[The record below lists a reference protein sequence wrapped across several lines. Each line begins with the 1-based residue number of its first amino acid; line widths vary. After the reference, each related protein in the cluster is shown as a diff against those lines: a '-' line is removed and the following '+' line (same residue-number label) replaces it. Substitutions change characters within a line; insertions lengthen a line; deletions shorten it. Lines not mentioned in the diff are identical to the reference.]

1 VKVLL
6 ASWSWYPVGGDWTYV
21 ENVKRLY
28 ESKGYE
34 VVPFS
39 TKNEKNI
46 PTDYDEYFIKSYDY
60 KVLNANK
67 GIKSGFNALKNSVVS
82 FEALKNLDAL
92 LQNNEI
98 AFAHLNII
106 HHWLT
111 PAIVWKLKQYNIP
124 VIWSLHEYKLICPE
138 GSFVSDG
145 KICEKCYENK
155 FYHCALQKCKK
166 QSFLASML
174 ASLDA
179 YFYHLSGVYKKV
191 DFYLCPSEF
200 LLKKFAQ
207 FGFDSKKLVLS
218 NLCYDIPLL
227 DESVQEIQRQA
238 ARSEGQHQ
246 ERFILY
252 VGRIEKIKGI
262 LTLIDAVKG
271 TDIRLKIAGTGPALA
286 EMQAYVSA
294 NQMLNVE
301 FLGHVT
307 KKKVYEL
314 TLQSECVVCPSEW
327 YENYPFSVIES
338 LLMSKPVIGANIGG
352 IPELVLDGQTGLLF
366 EPGDALALRK
376 NIRKIWE
383 DPAYGQ
389 LLGARAREHA
399 WQKVN
404 AATHWNMLSSVIDQ
418 LPVKNSSR
426 VLSE

>member
-60 KVLNANK
+60 KQLNANK

-82 FEALKNLDAL
+82 FEALKNLDKL

-145 KICEKCYENK
+145 KICEKCYNNQ

-174 ASLDA
+174 ASMDA

-200 LLKKFAQ
+200 LLKKFKQ
-207 FGFDSKKLVLS
+207 FGFDEKKLVLS
-218 NLCYDIPLL
+218 NLYYDIPLL
-227 DESVQEIQRQA
+227 DESVQAIKLRMEQQPP
-238 ARSEGQHQ
+238 SPT

-262 LTLIDAVKG
+262 FTLIDAVKG
-271 TDIRLKIAGTGPALA
+271 TGIKLKIAGTGPAL
-286 EMQAYVSA
+286 EQMQAYVADNNMS
-294 NQMLNVE
+294 NVE
-301 FLGHVT
+301 FLGHVA
-307 KKKVYEL
+307 KLRVYEL
-314 TLQSECVVCPSEW
+314 TLQAECVVCPSEW

-352 IPELVLDGQTGLLF
+352 IPELVLDGKTGLLF
-366 EPGDALALRK
+366 EAGDVAQLK
-376 NIRKIWE
+376 EKILELWHNP
-383 DPAYGQ
+383 DYAQ
-389 LLGARAREHA
+389 QLGANAREHA
-399 WQKVN
+399 WQRVN
-404 AATHWNMLSSVIDQ
+404 AQTHWNMLSTVIDQ
-418 LPVKNSSR
+418 LPIKKQEK
-426 VLSE
+426 VLS

>member
-60 KVLNANK
+60 KQLNANK

-82 FEALKNLDAL
+82 FEALKNLDKL

-145 KICEKCYENK
+145 KICEKCYNNQ

-174 ASLDA
+174 ASMDA

-200 LLKKFAQ
+200 LLKKFKQ
-207 FGFDSKKLVLS
+207 FGFDEKKLILS
-218 NLCYDIPLL
+218 NLYYDIPLL
-227 DESVQEIQRQA
+227 DESVHAIKLRMEQQLP
-238 ARSEGQHQ
+238 SPT

-262 LTLIDAVKG
+262 FTLIDAVKG
-271 TDIRLKIAGTGPALA
+271 TDIKLKIAGTGPAL
-286 EMQAYVSA
+286 EQMKAYVADHNMS
-294 NQMLNVE
+294 NVE
-301 FLGHVT
+301 FLGHVA
-307 KKKVYEL
+307 KLRVYEL
-314 TLQSECVVCPSEW
+314 TLQAECVVCPSEW

-352 IPELVLDGQTGLLF
+352 IPELVLDGKTGLLF
-366 EPGDALALRK
+366 EAGDVAGLKEKILALWNNPDYAQR
-376 NIRKIWE
+376 
-383 DPAYGQ
+383 
-389 LLGARAREHA
+389 LGANAREHA
-399 WQKVN
+399 WQRVN
-404 AATHWNMLSSVIDQ
+404 AHTHWNMLSSVIDQ
-418 LPVKNSSR
+418 LPIKKQEK
-426 VLSE
+426 VLG